1 VRGSPPS
8 GRQRVDPDGVARAG
22 VGGGGVTGM
31 AIRPMTAHEHDL
43 QRDLV
48 AASLLI
54 VGENP
59 RPLRELAIDP
69 GTYTPSAVVRRH
81 VGMLNPGA
89 LLDHAR
95 VSSDRTPDARS
106 SR

>member
-1 VRGSPPS
+1 M
-8 GRQRVDPDGVARAG
+8 DLDGVARAG
-22 VGGGGVTGM
+22 VGGDEVTGKPL
-31 AIRPMTAHEHDL
+31 RPMTAHEHDL

-59 RPLRELAIDP
+59 RPMRELAIEP

-81 VGMLNPGA
+81 AGMLNPGA

-95 VSSDRTPDARS
+95 VSSERTPDPRS